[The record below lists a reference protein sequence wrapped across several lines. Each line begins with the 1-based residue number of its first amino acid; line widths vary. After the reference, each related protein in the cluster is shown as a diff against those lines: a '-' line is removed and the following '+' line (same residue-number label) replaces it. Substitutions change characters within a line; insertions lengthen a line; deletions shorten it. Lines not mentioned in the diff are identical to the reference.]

1 MRWRGFADYVYTTC
15 ARCQRKVPI
24 ADCAWDAG
32 LLVCTDSLY
41 GCKDKAINGSFE
53 FREAR
58 EASRD
63 RQELVPDEKLI
74 HPVDVSSQLENLPAS
89 AGTYE

>member
-1 MRWRGFADYVYTTC
+1 MIFRNYCEVVYHTC
-15 ARCQRKVPI
+15 QRCQRKVPI

-74 HPVDVSSQLENLPAS
+74 HPVDVSAQLENLPAS
-89 AGTYE
+89 AGTYD